1 MGRVARRGSR
11 GAVTPR
17 IRSVALAAL
26 LTVGLFPAHAGAT
39 TGQPWDV
46 DVRGQKLTLTVYT
59 PPPGTP
65 AKGTIFMGSGD
76 VGWVG
81 LAVTLAGFLSDRGY
95 VVAGINVRQ
104 YLSAFAVGTGHLTV
118 DQIPG
123 DFSVFAAAL
132 RARNLL
138 PSPVIFSGVS
148 EGAALAVAAAASP
161 TAHTWAHGVVTM
173 GLPATAELAWRW
185 KDAVSWV
192 TKSDANEPSF
202 SPHEIIAAV
211 SPLPL
216 AMIQS
221 THDEYVAE
229 ADYRRF
235 EKAAASPSRLVLID
249 AKNHRFTDKLPEL
262 QTQFLDALT
271 WIDAARVRR

>member
-1 MGRVARRGSR
+1 MTDLTATRA
-11 GAVTPR
+11 GAL
-17 IRSVALAAL
+17 ALAATL
-26 LTVGLFPAHAGAT
+26 ALAVPALAHAT
-39 TGQPWDV
+39 TGQRWDV
-46 DVRGQKLTLTVYT
+46 DVRGQKLTLTVYV
-59 PPPGTP
+59 PPPGTT

-81 LAVTLAGFLSDRGY
+81 LATTLAEFLSDRGY

-104 YLSAFAVGTGHLTV
+104 YLSAFVSGADHLQV
-118 DQIPG
+118 EQIPG
-123 DFSVFAAAL
+123 DFAVFAAAL
-132 RARNLL
+132 RARGLL

-148 EGAALAVAAAASP
+148 EGAALAVAAAASRDSH
-161 TAHTWAHGVVTM
+161 AWAHGVITM

-185 KDAVSWV
+185 RDAMSWV
-192 TKSDANEPSF
+192 TKSDAAEPSF

-216 AMIQS
+216 LMLQS
-221 THDEYVAE
+221 THDEYVPE

-235 EKAAASPSRLVLID
+235 ERSAGQPSRLVLID

-262 QTQFLDALT
+262 QTRFLEGLT
-271 WIDAARVRR
+271 WIDGARAPK

>member
-1 MGRVARRGSR
+1 MTAAR
-11 GAVTPR
+11 A
-17 IRSVALAAL
+17 VALAMVLGLGLQAPAAAAA
-26 LTVGLFPAHAGAT
+26 VGQRL
-39 TGQPWDV
+39 DV
-46 DVRGQKLTLTVYT
+46 VVRGQKLTLTVYV
-59 PPPGTP
+59 PPPGMP

-81 LAVTLAGFLSDRGY
+81 LAVTLADFLSDRGY

-104 YLSAFAVGTGHLTV
+104 YLAAFAIGADHLRV
-118 DQIPG
+118 EQIPG
-123 DFSVFAAAL
+123 DFAVFAAAL
-132 RARNLL
+132 RDRHLL
-138 PSPVIFSGVS
+138 PSPVILSGVS
-148 EGAALAVAAAASP
+148 EGAALAVAAGATPAARS
-161 TAHTWAHGVVTM
+161 WAHGVVTM

-192 TKSDANEPSF
+192 TKTDANEPSF
-202 SPHEIIAAV
+202 NPHEIIAGV

-221 THDEYVAE
+221 THDEYVPE

-235 EKAAASPSRLVLID
+235 EKMAAAPSRLVLIE

-262 QTQFLDALT
+262 QTQFLDALA
-271 WIDAARVRR
+271 WIAAAGQGK